1 MIVSLTRRSKKNHF
15 SSYFQENIH
24 NLKKVWQGINS
35 IITNSKSKSCNVS
48 SMYVNKNC
56 DISSDPITI
65 SNKFNEYFSNVAKN
79 TRSKI
84 PYSSKHFSEF
94 LKNSNNKTFFISPTD
109 ENEII
114 SCISSLNSSKSS
126 GPHSIPIKILQL
138 IKKDIAQPLS
148 QIINLSF
155 STGQFP
161 SKLKTAQVIPIFKK
175 DSPLECSN
183 YRPISLLS
191 NIDKIFE
198 KLMYSRVIK
207 FLEASHCIYP
217 LQFGFRKHHST
228 NDTLVNIQ

>member
-1 MIVSLTRRSKKNHF
+1 MSLKTVISHLIPLPFLTNLMNTFPMLQRIQEVKFLILPSISPSFSKRVMI
-15 SSYFQENIH
+15 
-24 NLKKVWQGINS
+24 
-35 IITNSKSKSCNVS
+35 
-48 SMYVNKNC
+48 
-56 DISSDPITI
+56 
-65 SNKFNEYFSNVAKN
+65 
-79 TRSKI
+79 
-84 PYSSKHFSEF
+84 KHF
-94 LKNSNNKTFFISPTD
+94 LTD
-109 ENEII
+109 ENEFI

-155 STGQFP
+155 LTGQFP
-161 SKLKTAQVIPIFKK
+161 SKLKTAQVIPIFMK

-207 FLEASHCIYP
+207 FLEASH
-217 LQFGFRKHHST
+217 
-228 NDTLVNIQ
+228 

>member
-1 MIVSLTRRSKKNHF
+1 M
-15 SSYFQENIH
+15 
-24 NLKKVWQGINS
+24 
-35 IITNSKSKSCNVS
+35 
-48 SMYVNKNC
+48 
-56 DISSDPITI
+56 
-65 SNKFNEYFSNVAKN
+65 
-79 TRSKI
+79 KI
-84 PYSSKHFSEF
+84 KLSRVY
-94 LKNSNNKTFFISPTD
+94 L
-109 ENEII
+109 
-114 SCISSLNSSKSS
+114 SSLNSSKSS

-138 IKKDIAQPLS
+138 IKRDIAQPLS

-217 LQFGFRKHHST
+217 LQFGFRKHST
-228 NDTLVNIQ
+228 NDNDRIFDLL